1 MRPEDRFLFTCTRQD
16 FGDEYQQEALEISR
30 RYALNWE
37 QVFTKA
43 EQHGVAGLLYVNL
56 CQRSDLDLGIHASI
70 INHYRF
76 YTLRNSVRK
85 EQQLQKLL
93 RALEALQRRSIP
105 ALLIKGAALEFLVY
119 EHSAYSTLND
129 VDLVLKVRKDQLTQ
143 STMEELTRELESGI
157 EYDFYEHHDMTIN
170 GALPIDFGRIWKDAT
185 QIELRGQPVWVM
197 CPEDMLISL
206 CINSCRKRFF
216 RLKSLLD
223 IAETVQKIPNIQWD
237 KLVERARCYD
247 CINIVYAALLVTS
260 QTLGCNLP
268 PQFLERLPVH
278 PLRRRVI
285 NQIVAYALRYGSLPA
300 TPISGKMFFG
310 RQLHISLVLPYAA
323 YRFYQIRHKIFK
335 EILKR
340 EALE

>member
-1 MRPEDRFLFTCTRQD
+1 MRAEDHLLFACTRQD
-16 FGDEYQQEALEISR
+16 FGGEYQQKALEISR
-30 RYALNWE
+30 RYTLNWE

-56 CQRSDLDLGIHASI
+56 CQRSDLDLGIPASI
-70 INHYRF
+70 IEHYRL

-105 ALLIKGAALEFLVY
+105 ALLFKGAALEFLVY
-119 EHSAYSTLND
+119 EQSAYSTLND
-129 VDLVLKVRKDQLTQ
+129 VDLVLKVKREQLTQ
-143 STMEELTRELESGI
+143 SAMEELTRELESGI

-170 GALPIDFGRIWKDAT
+170 GALPVDFERIWKDAT
-185 QIELRGQPVWVM
+185 RIELRGQPVWVM

-223 IAETVQKIPNIQWD
+223 IAETVQKVKNIHWD
-237 KLVERARCYD
+237 KLVEKARSYD
-247 CINIVYAALLVTS
+247 CTNIVYTALLVTR
-260 QTLGCNLP
+260 QTLGCDLP
-268 PQFLERLPVH
+268 RDGLDALQIH
-278 PLRRRVI
+278 RVRKALI
-285 NQIVAYALRYGSLPA
+285 NGVVSYALRHGSLPS
-300 TPISGKMFFG
+300 TPISGKMFWG

-323 YRFYQIRHKIFK
+323 YRFYQVRHKLLNEIFS
-335 EILKR
+335 KR
-340 EALE
+340 G